1 VDFRAFV
8 DLLVT
13 GFELAGVLALVVG
26 ALWTGV
32 AFTRSYFRAPDA
44 RPQAY
49 RQLRQGLGRAI
60 LVGLELL
67 VAADII
73 RTVAVDPTFQSVGVL
88 GLIVAVRTFLSWS
101 LEVEVNGRW
110 PWQAAPATTPATAPA
125 TAAQDG
131 EL

>member
-1 VDFRAFV
+1 MDFRAFI
-8 DLLVT
+8 DLLVS
-13 GFELAGVLALVVG
+13 GFELAGVLALVIG
-26 ALWTGV
+26 SIWTSV
-32 AFTRSYFRAPDA
+32 VFARSYFRSPDA

-73 RTVAVDPTFQSVGVL
+73 RTIAIDPTFQSVGVL
-88 GLIVAVRTFLSWS
+88 GLIVVVRTFLSWS

-110 PWQAAPATTPATAPA
+110 PWQAAATPSSATT
-125 TAAQDG
+125 AQDG